1 MAWLWL
7 KYYIEKLKHVKKKK
21 NLFLTFTKGLLTRG
35 FTVLNLLAMVS
46 VSIVLDTLPCYCV
59 HRAGYTT
66 IFGPPH
72 PNVLFSDRLLPYPR
86 QLAGLDFTLALGTE
100 GWSYSDKCRQNIS
113 ACRKQT
119 SACMPPVCL
128 FYSFSIP
135 TWILSQSNLLS

>member
-1 MAWLWL
+1 MVGIHWLA
-7 KYYIEKLKHVKKKK
+7 
-21 NLFLTFTKGLLTRG
+21 NLASFRSSKISYFFITKGLLTRG
-35 FTVLNLLAMVS
+35 FTVFNLLAMVS

-100 GWSYSDKCRQNIS
+100 G
-113 ACRKQT
+113 
-119 SACMPPVCL
+119 
-128 FYSFSIP
+128 
-135 TWILSQSNLLS
+135 